1 MEEYQ
6 AVRIHDLAGC
16 DEGSIKFFAADDWKA
31 IEVARSLLDH
41 CDVQLWQHYRFII
54 RLKPNDDT
62 SNLRQE
68 FAAHGLAST
77 QAFRITPKR

>member
-54 RLKPNDDT
+54 RLKPNDAHPT
-62 SNLRQE
+62 WGKNLPQM
-68 FAAHGLAST
+68 G
-77 QAFRITPKR
+77 